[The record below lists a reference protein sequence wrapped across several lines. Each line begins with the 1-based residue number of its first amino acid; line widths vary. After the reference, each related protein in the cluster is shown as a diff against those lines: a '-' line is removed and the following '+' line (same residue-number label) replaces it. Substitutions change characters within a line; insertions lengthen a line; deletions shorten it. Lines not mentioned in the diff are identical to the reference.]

1 MSHLVLSLLGA
12 FQATLDG
19 APILFSS
26 TKARALLAYLTVE
39 SERPHPREALTA
51 LLWPEEPEA
60 VAHNNFRHTLSALR
74 KAIGDRDE
82 AKNSVL
88 LVTRETIQ
96 LNCTSD
102 CWLDVRAFQEG
113 VTAANPSSQLAEAVA
128 LYRGDFL
135 EGFYVKDSAA
145 FEDWA
150 LLIRDRLQRQAATAL
165 QRLVEI
171 HEGQGN
177 YAQAC
182 AYAWRWTELEPWQ
195 EDAYQHLM
203 RALALNGQRTTAL
216 AQYDVCRDTLQQEF
230 GVEPSAQ
237 TLRLY
242 ERIRDCTLL
251 ARAVTGPELVE
262 GTGQSSAE
270 AGISWGRSPD
280 RAPATPVET
289 EKPVFVAR
297 ENELQRLETALHTAL
312 KGCGRVVFVTGEAGQ
327 GKTML
332 IQAFAERARAVWP
345 HLIVVK
351 GNCNAYTGIGDPY
364 LPFREMMEALTRGA
378 VAGAP
383 HAGSVFSLVAQTLL
397 ADGPDLINIFV
408 PGAALLGHAAALVPA
423 QAWVDR
429 LQTLVERKSAAPE
442 GSSPRQEDL
451 FNQYTSVLRSL
462 ARQAPLLLI
471 IDDMQWMDLGSIS
484 LLFHLGRH
492 LEGSRIL
499 VIGAYRSEEVTLGR
513 DGALPDGSGRHPLA
527 PLVNEFT
534 RTWGEITV
542 DLGQADGEAFVR
554 ALLNSEPHRLGAQ
567 FQQTLY
573 RQTLG
578 HPLFTIELLRGMQER
593 GDLIRDAEGCWVE
606 GPLLNWDI
614 LPARIEAVI
623 AERVSRLSAPN
634 KRTLRIASVE
644 GEVFTAEVVAQVQ
657 GLTEDDIVAALSG
670 ALNRRHRLVRAQA
683 IEGVAARQVSRYRFR
698 HILFQK
704 YLYGALDAV
713 ERARLH
719 RQVGAALLALYGE
732 DTQAIIAQLAWH
744 FEQAGM
750 VNEAIN
756 YYRQAG
762 DRAMRMSANAE
773 AILHFN
779 KGIELLKTLPP
790 SPERDER
797 ELAMQFA
804 ITVPIIASRSWG
816 APEAIAA
823 YDRALELSQAL
834 HNTSELLHALVLKQ
848 YAHTTHAEHRA
859 ALQTA
864 EQFYQLA
871 QRLDDPL
878 QTLLG
883 HELLG
888 VTSMSVGEF
897 ARSLHHLQQLL
908 ACYDQKTHHSLAFV
922 LGTDPG
928 VLSFL
933 WRLYPLW
940 YLGYPDQA
948 LKSSQEGMVL
958 AQELNHPF
966 SSMFLLGFK
975 ARLHRWRREA
985 TEVQKLT
992 EIYLG
997 YWREHKIELAKV
1009 GAMLEQAW
1017 VLSEQG
1023 HPDEAIPRYEE
1034 RLVAWHA
1041 TGMFNHHTEFLCV
1054 LAEMYGK
1061 AGNPARGLEL
1071 IDEAIAFMQKGDE
1084 RYHEAELYRMRG
1096 LLRLQQDENNAEEA
1110 ENDFHTSIAA
1120 ARRMEARMCELRTT
1134 TCLARLWQR
1143 QGKCEQA
1150 RQALAE
1156 IYGWFTEGLGT
1167 LDLQEAKALLD
1178 ALTP

>member
-1 MSHLVLSLLGA
+1 MSHLALSLLGA

-19 APILFSS
+19 VPILFSS
-26 TKARALLAYLTVE
+26 VKARALLAYLAIE
-39 SERPHPREALTA
+39 SGRPHPRETLAA

-74 KAIGDRDE
+74 KAVGDRDE
-82 AKNSVL
+82 AENPML
-88 LVTRETIQ
+88 LVTRETVQ
-96 LNCTSD
+96 LNCTGD
-102 CWLDVRAFQEG
+102 CWFDVRAFQEG
-113 VTAANPSSQLAEAVA
+113 ITTANPASQLAEAVA

-171 HEGQGN
+171 HEGQGD

-182 AYAWRWTELEPWQ
+182 AYAWRWVELEPWQ

-203 RALALNGQRTTAL
+203 RVLALNGQRTTSL
-216 AQYDVCRDTLQQEF
+216 AQYDVCRDVLQKEF

-237 TLRLY
+237 TVRLY
-242 ERIRDCTLL
+242 ERIRDGTLL
-251 ARAVTGPELVE
+251 ARSE
-262 GTGQSSAE
+262 TGQSNV
-270 AGISWGRSPD
+270 GVDVGWGRSPD

-297 ENELQRLETALHTAL
+297 ENELQRLETTLHTAL
-312 KGCGRVVFVTGEAGQ
+312 EGRGRVVFVTGEAGQ

-332 IQAFAERARAVWP
+332 IQAFAQRARAAWP
-345 HLIVVK
+345 QLIVVK

-408 PGAALLGHAAALVPA
+408 PGATLLGHAAALAPV

-429 LQTLVERKSAAPE
+429 LQTLVERKAAAPE

-499 VIGAYRSEEVTLGR
+499 VIGAYRSEEVALGR
-513 DGALPDGSGRHPLA
+513 DGERHPLA

-534 RTWGEITV
+534 RIWGEITV

-578 HPLFTIELLRGMQER
+578 HPLFTSELLRGMQER
-593 GDLIRDAEGCWVE
+593 GDLIRDAEGRWLE

-644 GEVFTAEVVAQVQ
+644 GEVFTAEVIAQVQ
-657 GLTEDDIVAALSG
+657 GLAEDDIVAALSG
-670 ALNRRHRLVRAQA
+670 ALNRHHRLVRAQA
-683 IEGVAARQVSRYRFR
+683 IEGTAARQVSRYRFR

-704 YLYGALDAV
+704 YLYSALDAV
-713 ERARLH
+713 ERAHLH

-732 DTQAIIAQLAWH
+732 DTQAIISQLAWH
-744 FEQAGM
+744 FEHAGM

-779 KGIELLKTLPP
+779 KGIGLLKTLPP

-804 ITVPIIASRSWG
+804 IAAPIIAIRSWG

-823 YDRALELSQAL
+823 YDRAMELSQAL
-834 HNTSELLHALVLKQ
+834 NNTSELLYVMNFKQ
-848 YAHTTHAEHRA
+848 AAYTTHAEHRA

-871 QRLDDPL
+871 QRLGDPT

-883 HELLG
+883 HQLVG
-888 VTSMSVGEF
+888 VTCMSVGEF
-897 ARSLHHLQQLL
+897 ARSLHHLQQLM
-908 ACYDQKTHHSLAFV
+908 ACYDRETHHPLAFV
-922 LGTDPG
+922 VGQDPA
-928 VLSFL
+928 VLSLL
-933 WRLYPLW
+933 WRLYALW

-948 LKSSQEGMVL
+948 LKTSQEGMVL

-966 SSMFLLGFK
+966 SSSFLLGFK
-975 ARLHRWRREA
+975 VRLHRWRREV
-985 TEVQKLT
+985 TEVQKLI
-992 EIYLG
+992 EIFLD
-997 YWREHKIELAKV
+997 YWREHKYETVKAC
-1009 GAMLEQAW
+1009 AMLEQAW

-1023 HPDEAIPRYEE
+1023 HPEEAIPMYEE
-1034 RLVAWHA
+1034 GLVAWHA
-1041 TGMFNHHTEFLCV
+1041 TGMFNHYTEFLCV

-1061 AGNPARGLEL
+1061 AGNPAHGLEL
-1071 IDEAIAFMQKGDE
+1071 IDEAIAFMQKSDE

-1096 LLRLQQDENNAEEA
+1096 LLRLQQDKANAAEA
-1110 ENDFHTSIAA
+1110 EADFQRAIAA
-1120 ARRMEARMCELRTT
+1120 ARRMEARMCELRATVSL
-1134 TCLARLWQR
+1134 CRLWQQ
-1143 QGKCEQA
+1143 QGKRKQA
-1150 RQALAE
+1150 HQTLAE
-1156 IYGWFTEGLGT
+1156 IYGWFTEGFDT
-1167 LDLQEAKALLD
+1167 LDLKEAKALLD
-1178 ALTP
+1178 AL

>member
-19 APILFSS
+19 ASILFSS
-26 TKARALLAYLTVE
+26 VKARALLAYLTVE
-39 SERPHPREALTA
+39 AGRPHPRETLTA

-82 AKNSVL
+82 AENPVL
-88 LVTRETIQ
+88 LVTRETVQ

-113 VTAANPSSQLAEAVA
+113 ITTANPASPLAEAGLLKAAA

-150 LLIRDRLQRQAATAL
+150 LLIRDRLQRQAAAAL

-171 HEGQGN
+171 YEGQGD

-195 EDAYQHLM
+195 EEAHQHLM

-216 AQYDVCRDTLQQEF
+216 AQYDVCRGILQQEF
-230 GVEPSAQ
+230 GVGPSAQ

-242 ERIRDCTLL
+242 EHIRDGMLL
-251 ARAVTGPELVE
+251 ARSE
-262 GTGQSSAE
+262 TGQSNVGADV
-270 AGISWGRSPD
+270 SWGRSPD
-280 RAPATPVET
+280 RAPVTPVET

-312 KGCGRVVFVTGEAGQ
+312 KGCGRVAFVTGEAGQ

-332 IQAFAERARAVWP
+332 LQAFAQRARAAWP
-345 HLIVVK
+345 HLIVAQ

-364 LPFREMMEALTRGA
+364 LPFREMMERLAGD
-378 VAGAP
+378 AGAAAT
-383 HAGSVFSLVAQTLL
+383 HAKRLFPLIAQALLV
-397 ADGPDLINIFV
+397 DGPDLVNIFV
-408 PGAALLGHAAALVPA
+408 PGTVLNQHAATFARNS
-423 QAWVDR
+423 AWADQLR
-429 LQTLVERKSAAPE
+429 ALVERKTTSPD
-442 GSSPRQEDL
+442 GSSLRQEDL
-451 FNQYTSVLRSL
+451 FRQVTTVLQSI
-462 ARQAPLLLI
+462 ARQMPLLLI
-471 IDDMQWMDLGSIS
+471 IDDMQWADLGSIS

-499 VIGAYRSEEVTLGR
+499 VIGAYRSEEVALGR
-513 DGALPDGSGRHPLA
+513 EGERHPLA

-554 ALLNSEPHRLGAQ
+554 ALLDSEPHHLGAQ

-593 GDLIRDAEGCWVE
+593 GDLIHDAAGHWIE
-606 GPLLNWDI
+606 GPALNWDV

-623 AERVSRLSAPN
+623 AERIGRLSAPD
-634 KRTLRIASVE
+634 KRMLRIASVE
-644 GEVFTAEVVAQVQ
+644 GEVFTAEVIAQVQ
-657 GLTEDDIVAALSG
+657 GLAEDDIVAALSG

-683 IEGVAARQVSRYRFR
+683 IEGTATRQISRYRFR

-704 YLYGALDAV
+704 YLYGTLDAV

-732 DTQAIIAQLAWH
+732 DIQAIVSQLALH
-744 FEQAGM
+744 FERAGM
-750 VNEAIN
+750 VNEAID

-762 DRAMRMSANAE
+762 ERAMRMSANTE
-773 AILHFN
+773 AILHFD
-779 KGIELLKTLPP
+779 KSVALLKTLPP
-790 SPERDER
+790 SPERDKR

-804 ITVPIIASRSWG
+804 LAGPTIAIHSWG
-816 APEAIAA
+816 APEALQI
-823 YDRALELSQAL
+823 YDRTMELSQAL
-834 HNTSELLHALVLKQ
+834 HDTSNLVQAMLHKQGAL
-848 YAHTTHAEHRA
+848 TTHAKHRA
-859 ALQTA
+859 ALELA
-864 EQFYQLA
+864 EQCNQVAQQSDDSTQILLA
-871 QRLDDPL
+871 HQI
-878 QTLLG
+878 
-883 HELLG
+883 LG
-888 VTSMSVGEF
+888 VTCMFVGEF
-897 ARSLHHLQQLL
+897 ARSVRHLQQVTVY
-908 ACYDQKTHHSLAFV
+908 YDRDTHHPLAFI
-922 LGTDPG
+922 LGQDPA
-928 VLSFL
+928 VNSLL
-933 WRLYPLW
+933 WQFYDLW

-948 LKSSQEGMVL
+948 LEKSQEGMAL
-958 AQELNHPF
+958 AQELDHAF
-966 SSMFLLGFK
+966 SSFFLIAFK
-975 ARLHRWRREA
+975 TRLHRWRREA
-985 TEVQKLT
+985 TEVYKLT
-992 EIYLG
+992 EIQLG
-997 YWREHKIELAKV
+997 YWREYKMELATV
-1009 GAMLEQAW
+1009 GAMQEQAW
-1017 VLSEQG
+1017 VLSMQG
-1023 HPDEAIPRYEE
+1023 HLDEAIPMYEE
-1034 RLVAWHA
+1034 ALTAWNA
-1041 TGMFNHHTEFLCV
+1041 TGMLLHHTEFLCV

-1061 AGNPARGLEL
+1061 ADNPAHGLEL
-1071 IDEAIAFMQKGDE
+1071 IEEAIAFMQPSDE

-1096 LLRLQQDENNAEEA
+1096 LLHMQQDKANAAEA
-1110 ENDFHTSIAA
+1110 EADFHNAIEA
-1120 ARRMEARMCELRTT
+1120 ARRMEAKMCELRAT
-1134 TCLARLWQR
+1134 TCLACLWQQ
-1143 QGKCEQA
+1143 QGKREQA
-1150 RQALAE
+1150 HQALAE
-1156 IYGWFTEGLGT
+1156 IYGWFTEGFDT
-1167 LDLQEAKALLD
+1167 LDLKEAKALLD